1 MTSVEG
7 DSTAPDSSSI
17 TPSADIDTLH
27 FRQGRARRHSLSDMV
42 SVGRIAAVPPQETF
56 EEATQEINEEL
67 DRKKNELSN
76 SL

>member
-1 MTSVEG
+1 
-7 DSTAPDSSSI
+7 
-17 TPSADIDTLH
+17 
-27 FRQGRARRHSLSDMV
+27 MV